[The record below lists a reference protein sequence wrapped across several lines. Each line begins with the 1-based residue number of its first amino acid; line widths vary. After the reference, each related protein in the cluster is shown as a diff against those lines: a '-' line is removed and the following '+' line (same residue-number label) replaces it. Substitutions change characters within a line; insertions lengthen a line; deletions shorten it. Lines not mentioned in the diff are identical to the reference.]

1 MEGRLMTT
9 ILYIFLLVT
18 SVFLSGCCRARQVP
32 EDQATDNEEYR
43 ILQIK
48 NLTMTETT
56 LTLDYQVSN
65 PFAYDIWI
73 CEDIDID
80 GRYNVETRVNA
91 ETVRIKL
98 RFNLECNILLEEG
111 VMAKYRRLSRGESHS
126 GKILLNL
133 PIENASPVY
142 DFGEFGKK
150 HKQIVLHHAVFE
162 VGYFEG
168 DLLNILSERI
178 EKGKLDP
185 TNVNF
190 YSEALMLEEIQQ
202 AHSHN
207 TVYLPHLWSG
217 LRMEK
222 SAEVVVTD
230 VDIPCSVVVEDK

>member
-1 MEGRLMTT
+1 MTT
-9 ILYIFLLVT
+9 ILYIFLLAT
-18 SVFLSGCCRARQVP
+18 SVFLSGCRRAP
-32 EDQATDNEEYR
+32 DNEECR
-43 ILQIK
+43 MLQIE
-48 NLTMTETT
+48 NLTLAEKS
-56 LTLDYQVSN
+56 LTLDYRLSN
-65 PFAYDIWI
+65 PFKRDIWI
-73 CEDIDID
+73 CEDIDIYGKYD
-80 GRYNVETRVNA
+80 VETRIEA
-91 ETVRIKL
+91 ETLQIKL

-111 VMAKYRRLSRGESHS
+111 VIAKYRRLSRGESHS

-133 PIENASPVY
+133 PIANASPVY

-168 DLLNILSERI
+168 DLLNMLSERI
-178 EKGKLDP
+178 EKGKRDP

-202 AHSHN
+202 AHSRN

-222 SAEVVVTD
+222 CAKVVVTD
-230 VDIPCSVVVEDK
+230 VDIPCSIAVDDK

>member
-1 MEGRLMTT
+1 M
-9 ILYIFLLVT
+9 V
-18 SVFLSGCCRARQVP
+18 
-32 EDQATDNEEYR
+32 DQAADNGKCGM
-43 ILQIK
+43 LHIK
-48 NLTMTETT
+48 NFTVTEKA

-111 VMAKYRRLSRGESHS
+111 VIAKYHRLSPGESHS

-133 PIENASPVY
+133 PIANASPVY
-142 DFGEFGKK
+142 DFGDFGKK
-150 HKQIVLHHAVFE
+150 HKQIVVHRAVFE
-162 VGYFEG
+162 VGYFER

-178 EKGKLDP
+178 EKGKRDP

-217 LRMEK
+217 QRKEK
-222 SAEVVVTD
+222 SVRAVVTD
-230 VDIPCSVVVEDK
+230 VDIPCSVVVDDK